1 MRDSTFTRGLASQ
14 CRCGVVGY
22 EYEQRHVR
30 RSRARRASGI
40 VGHVVRG
47 QIPQL
52 PRKWPYLTPVTTN
65 VVRSSVRKVDSKRFA
80 YRTGC
85 RRSAFR
91 DHFSGYPPHMP
102 DSDEVPI
109 ADALEQ
115 QQDAVAP
122 ASDDE
127 APAAPPADVPLEAS
141 DADWQEQLEEVVID
155 DPEERAD
162 D

>member
-1 MRDSTFTRGLASQ
+1 
-14 CRCGVVGY
+14 
-22 EYEQRHVR
+22 
-30 RSRARRASGI
+30 
-40 VGHVVRG
+40 
-47 QIPQL
+47 
-52 PRKWPYLTPVTTN
+52 
-65 VVRSSVRKVDSKRFA
+65 
-80 YRTGC
+80 
-85 RRSAFR
+85 
-91 DHFSGYPPHMP
+91 MP